1 MKLEKIQTEI
11 ISNYEALNK
20 KAQIKSDNP
29 DILPAWALTLKNKKS
44 DVFISQTGQYEGKNT
59 IVRIN
64 SYGLDL
70 IKKPLFYT
78 WKKTLKNINKMILN
92 ATENFDNP
100 KLVQKNQINFMLFPK
115 KALGKLVEVGKKIK

>member
-100 KLVQKNQINFMLFPK
+100 KLVQKNQINFMLFPN

>member
-92 ATENFDNP
+92 ATENLDNP
-100 KLVQKNQINFMLFPK
+100 KIVQKKQINFMLFPN